1 MAEAGGKSGA
11 LRWMLGVGGLSASA
25 LGLEMALTNVFGVLL
40 QYHYVSL
47 VVSLAVFGIGAGSY
61 AARRRDTTGAASRG
75 TRNATIPQAREAD
88 GRSVEADASAASC
101 RAAGFASLALGLYTA
116 LLSFFL
122 ARFPYVDQLAL
133 YALLGAIPFVLFGW
147 SMGKAL
153 SSGVA
158 TRPLYAADLL
168 GAGIGVAAAYG
179 LIQLWGGL
187 QAMFALSAP
196 AFAAA
201 LLLLAP
207 SGPRAG
213 KRGLAWVVP
222 LLLLAALAVGLSS
235 GAGLWT
241 IDFAGMR
248 GAAPDKTI
256 VNALRQT
263 GASLERTEWDAF
275 ARADVV
281 GGSDPARK
289 TVFIDGGAGSYMYK
303 FDGNLP
309 SVSGLAKDIEFLP
322 FAAGPAT
329 NTAIVGAG
337 GGRDILYALL
347 AGAKRVTAVELSDGI
362 VRAMREDAAYNGG
375 LLDRPGVTAVVG
387 DGRTVLERSGDRYDL
402 IALDLVYSQVG
413 GVNGHALTENYAF
426 TREAFRAY
434 LDRLSDGG
442 RLIVISH
449 QGIEGVRAF
458 YTGLG
463 ALMDETGAQPSAVV
477 KNAALLMA
485 SDASA
490 GPGLTLTVIQR
501 SPLAGAQLDTLRAG
515 AQALGLQPLFLPG
528 SNEQFLKPLIE
539 GKQSFD
545 TFVRDSDYSVY
556 PTTDDRP
563 FFYKLTPGMPGSLKT
578 WLGVVAGLTALFA
591 LWVWWREVAPPK
603 RGEAED
609 RSSRSG
615 KKEGASAAV
624 RTVDGSRFGAR
635 AEAGK
640 AAERRSAVSGRLESE
655 RLRPGGRPL
664 LVSMLVGI
672 GYMCMQAAFIQK
684 AMKYA
689 GSPAAATA
697 VVLLAMLVGGSLGS
711 RLAGRRRLTEPVG
724 AGGAAL
730 LIVLLAVAE
739 ALWGGGLYDLAFS
752 ARLIVL
758 GVAAAALGLF
768 MGVPLP
774 LRMEAAERRQRG
786 SAPLLFAVNGIAGVW
801 GSWLGAALSL
811 AAGLRWALAAAVA
824 CYALVLL
831 LSALRPGARG
841 AAEGAAGS

>member
-1 MAEAGGKSGA
+1 MAVAGGKSGA
-11 LRWMLGVGGLSASA
+11 RRWMLGLGGLSASA

-61 AARRRDTTGAASRG
+61 AARRRARSAG
-75 TRNATIPQAREAD
+75 READ
-88 GRSVEADASAASC
+88 APALKDEASSRS
-101 RAAGFASLALGLYTA
+101 AGLAALGLGLFIA
-116 LLSFFL
+116 LLSLFL

-133 YALLGAIPFVLFGW
+133 YALLGALPFVLFGW
-147 SMGKAL
+147 CMGRAL
-153 SSGVA
+153 ASGVP
-158 TRPLYAADLL
+158 TRSLYAADLL
-168 GAGIGVAAAYG
+168 GAGAGVAAAYG

-187 QAMFALSAP
+187 QAMFALSVP

-201 LLLLAP
+201 VLLLAP
-207 SGPRAG
+207 SP
-213 KRGLAWVVP
+213 
-222 LLLLAALAVGLSS
+222 S
-235 GAGLWT
+235 GAGAGAVSGRPGWLRFTPLLPLIAVFAGLASGAGWWN
-241 IDFAGMR
+241 IDYAGMR

-256 VNALRQT
+256 VGALRQP
-263 GASLERTEWDAF
+263 GAALERTEWDAF

-281 GGSDPARK
+281 SGGDPARK

-303 FDGNLP
+303 FDGDLA
-309 SVSGLAKDIEFLP
+309 SVAGLAKDIEFLP
-322 FAAGPAT
+322 FAAGPADK
-329 NTAIVGAG
+329 TAIVGAG

-347 AGAKRVTAVELSDGI
+347 AGAKQVTAVELSDGI

-387 DGRTVLERSGDRYDL
+387 DGRTVLERSGERYDL

-426 TREAFRAY
+426 TREAFRTY
-434 LDRLSDGG
+434 LDRLAEGG

-463 ALMDETGAQPSAVV
+463 ALMDATGAQPAAAV

-485 SDASA
+485 SEESA

-501 SPLAGAQLDTLRAG
+501 TPLAASQLDTLRAG
-515 AQALGLQPLFLPG
+515 ANALGLQALFLPG
-528 SNEQFLKPLIE
+528 TNEQFLKPLIE

-545 TFVRDSDYSVY
+545 TFVKDSDFSVY
-556 PTTDDRP
+556 PTTDDKP

-578 WLGVVAGLTALFA
+578 WLGVIAGLTALFA
-591 LWVWWREVAPPK
+591 VWVWWREVAPPK
-603 RGEAED
+603 H
-609 RSSRSG
+609 
-615 KKEGASAAV
+615 ASAAQPV
-624 RTVDGSRFGAR
+624 RAR
-635 AEAGK
+635 LGGK
-640 AAERRSAVSGRLESE
+640 
-655 RLRPGGRPL
+655 PL
-664 LVSMLVGI
+664 LVSLLVGV
-672 GYMCMQAAFIQK
+672 GYMCLQAAFIQK

-711 RLAGRRRLTEPVG
+711 RLAGRRRLSEAAG

-730 LIVLLAVAE
+730 LIALLAAAE
-739 ALWGGGLYDLAFS
+739 ALGGGGLYELALG
-752 ARLIVL
+752 ARLAVL
-758 GVAAAALGLF
+758 GVAAAALGLL

-774 LRMEAAERRQRG
+774 LRMEAAERGQRG
-786 SAPLLFAVNGIAGVW
+786 SSPLLFAVNGIAGVW
-801 GSWLGAALSL
+801 GSWLGAALAL
-811 AAGLRWALAAAVA
+811 AAGLRWALAAAIA
-824 CYALVLL
+824 CYALVAL
-831 LSALRPGARG
+831 LSALRRESAS
-841 AAEGAAGS
+841 AATAQDAGRV

>member
-1 MAEAGGKSGA
+1 MAAAGGKSGTY
-11 LRWMLGVGGLSASA
+11 RWMLGVGCLSAAA

-61 AARRRDTTGAASRG
+61 AARRRGTAAVAAAEARPVRPG
-75 TRNATIPQAREAD
+75 TASPSAEAD
-88 GRSVEADASAASC
+88 DGARGADAAAADAGRS
-101 RAAGFASLALGLYTA
+101 AGFAALALGAYTA

-133 YALLGAIPFVLFGW
+133 YALLGAVPFVLFGW

-153 SSGVA
+153 SAVTA
-158 TRPLYAADLL
+158 TRSLYAADLL
-168 GAGIGVAAAYG
+168 GAGVGVAAAYG

-207 SGPRAG
+207 TVRGAAASGR
-213 KRGLAWVVP
+213 RRLVP
-222 LLLLAALAVGLSS
+222 LLPLLALAAVLGGLFA
-235 GAGLWT
+235 GAGGWA

-256 VNALRQT
+256 VGALRQS
-263 GASLERTEWDAF
+263 GATLERTEWDAF

-281 GGSDPARK
+281 SGSDPARK

-303 FDGNLP
+303 FDGNLA
-309 SVSGLAKDIEFLP
+309 SVAGLAKDIEFLP
-322 FAAGPAT
+322 FAAGPAAK
-329 NTAIVGAG
+329 TAIVGAG

-347 AGAKRVTAVELSDGI
+347 AGAKQVTAVELSDGI

-375 LLDRPGVTAVVG
+375 LLDRPDVTAVVG
-387 DGRTVLERSGDRYDL
+387 DGRTVLERSSERYDL

-434 LDRLSDGG
+434 LDRLNEGG

-463 ALMDETGAQPSAVV
+463 ALMDETGSAPSAAV
-477 KNAALLMA
+477 KHAALLMA
-485 SDASA
+485 SSESA

-501 SPLAGAQLDTLRAG
+501 SPLADAQLNTLRAG

-528 SNEQFLKPLIE
+528 SNEQFLQPLVS

-563 FFYKLTPGMPGSLKT
+563 FFYKLTPGMPGSLQT
-578 WLGVVAGLTALFA
+578 WLGVIVGLTALFA
-591 LWVWWREVAPPK
+591 VWVWWREVAPPK
-603 RGEAED
+603 Q
-609 RSSRSG
+609 S
-615 KKEGASAAV
+615 
-624 RTVDGSRFGAR
+624 
-635 AEAGK
+635 EAGIRPSRGG
-640 AAERRSAVSGRLESE
+640 APGMPAPD
-655 RLRPGGRPL
+655 RLRLGGKPL

-672 GYMCMQAAFIQK
+672 GYMCLQAAFIQK

-711 RLAGRRRLTEPVG
+711 RLAGRRRLTEAVG

-739 ALWGGGLYDLAFS
+739 SLWGASLLELGLG
-752 ARLIVL
+752 ARLAVL
-758 GVAAAALGLF
+758 GMAAAALGLL

-774 LRMEAAERRQRG
+774 LRMEAAEGRQRG

-811 AAGLRWALAAAVA
+811 AAGLRWALAAACA

-831 LSALRPGARG
+831 LSALRRAPAPGESPDAGG
-841 AAEGAAGS
+841 A

>member
-1 MAEAGGKSGA
+1 MAVAGGKSGA
-11 LRWMLGVGGLSASA
+11 LRWMLGLGCLSASA

-61 AARRRDTTGAASRG
+61 AARRQAGTSGRG
-75 TRNATIPQAREAD
+75 
-88 GRSVEADASAASC
+88 ADAPSDGTSGSAGASADPGS
-101 RAAGFASLALGLYTA
+101 RDATSSLSAGLAALGLGLFVA
-116 LLSFFL
+116 LLSLFL

-133 YALLGAIPFVLFGW
+133 YALLGAMPFVLFGW
-147 SMGKAL
+147 CMGRAL
-153 SSGVA
+153 ASGVR
-158 TRPLYAADLL
+158 TRSLYAADLL
-168 GAGIGVAAAYG
+168 GAGVGVAAAYG
-179 LIQLWGGL
+179 LIQRWGGL
-187 QAMFALSAP
+187 QAMFALSIP

-201 LLLLAP
+201 ALLLVPAP
-207 SGPRAG
+207 SRAG
-213 KRGLAWVVP
+213 TERRDGWMRFAPLLSLAAVAAVVAGLAT
-222 LLLLAALAVGLSS
+222 
-235 GAGLWT
+235 GAGWWQ
-241 IDFAGMR
+241 IDYAGMR

-256 VNALRQT
+256 VNALRQP
-263 GASLERTEWDAF
+263 GATLERTAWDAF

-281 GGSDPARK
+281 SGSDPARK

-309 SVSGLAKDIEFLP
+309 SVAGLAKDIEFLP
-322 FAAGPAT
+322 FAAGPAD

-347 AGAKRVTAVELSDGI
+347 AGAKQVTAVELSDGI

-387 DGRTVLERSGDRYDL
+387 DGRTVLERSDERYDL

-413 GVNGHALTENYAF
+413 GVGGHALTENYAF

-434 LDRLSDGG
+434 LDRLNGGG

-463 ALMDETGAQPSAVV
+463 ALMDATGATPATAV
-477 KNAALLMA
+477 KHAALLMA
-485 SDASA
+485 SDESA

-501 SPLAGAQLDTLRAG
+501 APLASSQLDTLRAG
-515 AQALGLQPLFLPG
+515 AQALSLQTLFLPDT
-528 SNEQFLKPLIE
+528 NEQFLQPLIE

-545 TFVRDSDYSVY
+545 TFVRDSEFSVY

-578 WLGVVAGLTALFA
+578 WLGVIAGLTALFA
-591 LWVWWREVAPPK
+591 AWVWWREVAPPK
-603 RGEAED
+603 
-609 RSSRSG
+609 S
-615 KKEGASAAV
+615 ASAPQRV
-624 RTVDGSRFGAR
+624 R
-635 AEAGK
+635 AG
-640 AAERRSAVSGRLESE
+640 L
-655 RLRPGGRPL
+655 GGKPL
-664 LVSMLVGI
+664 LVSVLVGV
-672 GYMCMQAAFIQK
+672 GYMCLQAAFIQK

-697 VVLLAMLVGGSLGS
+697 VVLLAMLAGGSLGS
-711 RLAGRRRLTEPVG
+711 RLAGRRRLSEAVG
-724 AGGAAL
+724 AGGAAA
-730 LIVLLAVAE
+730 LIALLAAAE
-739 ALWGGGLYDLAFS
+739 ALWGGGLLELALG
-752 ARLIVL
+752 ARLAVL
-758 GVAAAALGLF
+758 GVCAAALGLL

-774 LRMEAAERRQRG
+774 LRMEAAERGQRG
-786 SAPLLFAVNGIAGVW
+786 SSPLLFAVNGIAGVW

-811 AAGLRWALAAAVA
+811 AAGLRWALAAACV

-831 LSALRPGARG
+831 LSALRPGGRG
-841 AAEGAAGS
+841 AERAQDAGRA